1 MKTIFSAQ
9 VLDLWDLHLTQHQG
23 LFAHFERLASQDKLP
38 TLDNLISEADALVHR
53 YASDTAF
60 ETALS
65 STRFNKCPERY
76 KFQTALPVQATDS
89 SDANGEFT
97 GDQVLANTIAF
108 RRDILLYTELSDAIS
123 DGDIGRV
130 CEVLKLLIFFFAGAS
145 KQNYTSILL
154 DVYCLFKFEATK
166 ELKDAI
172 WNNWL
177 VSLTEELGKCVPDDQ
192 LQEWHNRF
200 HEDMVPKHGGS
211 EQVHYFRGGRKMEH
225 ASKDVIDAGYTT
237 LEKGKLAEL
246 LRTSTERAEVM
257 ATVRRHRRGHPP
269 SDHPPLP
276 NPSNEESNVLDSDN
290 DSDDGDSDSVQTG
303 GAKSDHNESDNPE
316 YEEEE
321 EGRTIGGS
329 GWEFHMDNDSR
340 DSDGDGSEA
349 EDVEDDEYSADPDV
363 DVDRWA
369 MENDLAADE

>member
-1 MKTIFSAQ
+1 
-9 VLDLWDLHLTQHQG
+9 
-23 LFAHFERLASQDKLP
+23 
-38 TLDNLISEADALVHR
+38 
-53 YASDTAF
+53 
-60 ETALS
+60 
-65 STRFNKCPERY
+65 
-76 KFQTALPVQATDS
+76 
-89 SDANGEFT
+89 
-97 GDQVLANTIAF
+97 
-108 RRDILLYTELSDAIS
+108 
-123 DGDIGRV
+123 
-130 CEVLKLLIFFFAGAS
+130 
-145 KQNYTSILL
+145 
-154 DVYCLFKFEATK
+154 
-166 ELKDAI
+166 
-172 WNNWL
+172 L

-211 EQVHYFRGGRKMEH
+211 FDDPFFRDTISPNVDFFQRLKEEMQEAFGLKGHRKTHTSPSVTNELCMLMDMYRREQVHYFRGGRKMEH
-225 ASKDVIDAGYTT
+225 ASKDIIDAGYTT